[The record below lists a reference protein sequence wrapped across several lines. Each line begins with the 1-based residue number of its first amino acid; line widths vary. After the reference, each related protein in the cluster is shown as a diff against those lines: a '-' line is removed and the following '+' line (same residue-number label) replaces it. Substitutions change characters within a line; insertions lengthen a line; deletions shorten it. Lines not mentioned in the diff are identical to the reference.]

1 MADRTLCLALFA
13 EAQADVVD
21 ARARGFS
28 GVAYSGGVVPNYG
41 WAGDMAIDLA
51 SMTAPTEVAILRNH
65 DPNQIVG
72 RARVACDGTQLL
84 LTDGV
89 FSEVTAAG
97 REVAGLM
104 AEGQPWA
111 LSVGLNGR
119 VQFFEP
125 KRKVSCNGRDIEVDC
140 MLERTRLLEVSFVPA
155 GADPNAYAAQMSA
168 RMGLTPP
175 VSGDSAMPEVNPLQA
190 RVTELEAQVATLT
203 EQLTTVTGERD
214 GARTELAA
222 AATTRRTDQV
232 VALFGADAELT
243 DVQRAAYLAMTDEQF
258 AVVEAALRAA
268 RGTQA
273 DPALFSQQAAHGR
286 NHEGTPATSSF
297 KAPAG
302 WDVDPERAQLHAK
315 ALQYQT
321 AHPGTDYLAAI
332 SAVSQQ
338 GA

>member
-1 MADRTLCLALFA
+1 
-13 EAQADVVD
+13 
-21 ARARGFS
+21 
-28 GVAYSGGVVPNYG
+28 
-41 WAGDMAIDLA
+41 
-51 SMTAPTEVAILRNH
+51 
-65 DPNQIVG
+65 
-72 RARVACDGTQLL
+72 
-84 LTDGV
+84 
-89 FSEVTAAG
+89 
-97 REVAGLM
+97 
-104 AEGQPWA
+104 
-111 LSVGLNGR
+111 
-119 VQFFEP
+119 
-125 KRKVSCNGRDIEVDC
+125 
-140 MLERTRLLEVSFVPA
+140 
-155 GADPNAYAAQMSA
+155 
-168 RMGLTPP
+168 
-175 VSGDSAMPEVNPLQA
+175 MPEVNPLQA